1 MKIKITSNPN
11 NCTMLDRVN
20 AKINHLLSDYYN
32 DLYEKISISI
42 ICDQNWNKGIEEFV
56 YQNKIEVIK

>member
-1 MKIKITSNPN
+1 
-11 NCTMLDRVN
+11 MLDRVN